1 MITLTTAQNALKTVY
16 LDAISAQLNT
26 QIDPIF
32 NTIKQTSSDIYGKN
46 IVKLVPYG
54 LNGGIGTGSED
65 GALPESAETKYVNFT
80 TTLKNLFGTIEI
92 TDKAIRASEND
103 EGAFVNLLTAEMDSL
118 LESSKFNLARMFY
131 GDGTGS
137 LGTIS
142 SISSTDNSFVVDNT
156 ASLMEGM
163 VLDFYNDGVLDPTMK
178 GVTVTQ
184 INRASN
190 TVYVSA
196 KSTNFTSTNATKYKF
211 YIQGSK
217 DCELTGLGAIFG
229 SSTTLYGINRADYAS
244 LMPYLYTQK
253 TSGNDTETFD
263 EVFIQTMLDDI
274 EIRSGYQPNIIA
286 CPSEVYY
293 KIITFITN
301 YSKNLDSTNFEGGI
315 TSVAFS
321 GVPVIRNKFCQ
332 KNTLLMLNTEMFNLY
347 QLCDWEWLTN
357 NDGSIL
363 RQKEGFPTFSATLV
377 KYADLICNRPN
388 AQGLI
393 TVSLS
398 S

>member
-32 NTIKQTSSDIYGKN
+32 NMIKQSSTDIYGKS
-46 IVKLVPYG
+46 IIKLVPYG
-54 LNGGIGTGSED
+54 LNGGIGTGDED
-65 GALPESAETKYVNFT
+65 GALPASAETKYVNFT

-103 EGAFVNLLTAEMDSL
+103 EGAFVNLLSAEMDNL

-131 GDGTGS
+131 GDGSGS
-137 LGTIS
+137 LGKIT
-142 SISSTDNSFVVDNT
+142 SISSTANSFVVDNT

-163 VLDFYNDGVLDPTMK
+163 LLDFYNNNILDPAMQAIAI
-178 GVTVTQ
+178 TQ
-184 INRASN
+184 IDRSTN
-190 TVYVSA
+190 TVYITS
-196 KSTNFTSTNATKYKF
+196 KSTNFTTANIANYKF

-217 DCELTGLGAIFG
+217 DRELTGLNAIFG
-229 SSTTLYGINRADYAS
+229 DSTTLYGITRSDYS
-244 LMPYLYTQK
+244 CLMPYKYTQK
-253 TSGNDTETFD
+253 TGSTGAETFD
-263 EVFIQTMLDDI
+263 ETFIQTRLDDI
-274 EIRSGYQPNIIA
+274 ELRSGYQPNIIA
-286 CPSEVYY
+286 CPSAVYY
-293 KIITFITN
+293 KIIDLIASYTKNIDPTN
-301 YSKNLDSTNFEGGI
+301 LEGGI

-321 GVPVIRNKFCQ
+321 GVPVVRNKFCTA
-332 KNTLLMLNTEMFNLY
+332 NTMMMLNTEMFNLY

-363 RQKEGFPTFSATLV
+363 RQKEGYPTFSATLV
-377 KYADLICNRPN
+377 KYADLVCNRPN

-398 S
+398 